1 MHFYTLSRALAT
13 QLGVSANPLRLAQ
26 FSYNLVSSIVSSV
39 IPLAIRAT
47 QSKNKD
53 TEAVREIVA
62 MLNNRLYQAR
72 DAYYSAITLGMVQG
86 CNGISLMLGFS
97 NPWAIW
103 LRKQCESA
111 PIAVQGVYDL
121 VLSLFVDVPFAK
133 CICVDSAREGANF
146 QRYAMD
152 NCYYFA
158 PDHLKPLV
166 LGLIEADFILGDEQA
181 AGGGSSLH
189 SSCVA
194 MVQFAKAGL
203 TDSMK
208 PWFQSQIAAATS
220 MASSIDYLLSFA
232 GGNDAGRYILSL
244 PGIFLVGGLC
254 WGSVESTWKHPQLC
268 PLVP

>member
-1 MHFYTLSRALAT
+1 VAS
-13 QLGVSANPLRLAQ
+13 V
-26 FSYNLVSSIVSSV
+26 VSSV

-111 PIAVQGVYDL
+111 PVAVQGVYDL
-121 VLSLFVDVPFAK
+121 VLSLLVDVPFAK
-133 CICVDSAREGANF
+133 CICVDSAKEGANF
-146 QRYAMD
+146 NRYAME
-152 NCYYFA
+152 NCYFFA

-166 LGLIEADFILGDEQA
+166 LGLVEADFVIGGEEY
-181 AGGGSSLH
+181 AGRGGLH

-194 MVQFAKAGL
+194 MVQFAKSGL

-208 PWFQSQIAAATS
+208 PWFESQIATSAA

-232 GGNDAGRYILSL
+232 GGNDAGR
-244 PGIFLVGGLC
+244 
-254 WGSVESTWKHPQLC
+254 
-268 PLVP
+268 